1 MNANTVK
8 AGAAQVD
15 ITPPIGTLLAGN
27 VYPRKSDG
35 VDYPLYSKALVLSD
49 GEKSAVIVSL
59 DLLAVS
65 RKYIDEACKEIYRKT
80 GIPREYV
87 LISATHTHSG
97 PYSIPS
103 FEGEFFDYQFMSNI
117 PEKIALSVEEAYE
130 GLKSA
135 EIGIASTTVS
145 SITHNRR
152 LIDENGSAWNSWLLP
167 REKRKRLKPAGPVD
181 DQLLVLAVREGK
193 GTLKAIVFNYAMH
206 ACVSGTTT
214 KISSDYPGAVAKRLS
229 ERVDRDIIT
238 LFLPGAC
245 GNINFNYDFSL
256 EKISETLT
264 VGILS
269 AVNHAEYI
277 KRFKLKAILRE
288 VTFPTRKLLE
298 SQWEEISLKWPNAL
312 EVFKKGYEYLNSL
325 REEEIKTFIHTL
337 AIDDVAFS
345 GIPGELFCELGLR
358 IKDASPY
365 KYNFVV
371 ELANDCIGYIPTS
384 EAFEQGGYE
393 TWLAT
398 SSRVAPGSGERIVQ
412 EILNMLNMLK
422 KD

>member
-1 MNANTVK
+1 MDANTVEV
-8 AGAAQVD
+8 GVAQVD
-15 ITPPIGTLLAGN
+15 ITPPIGDLLAGN
-27 VYPRKSDG
+27 IHPRKSDG
-35 VDYPLYSKALVLSD
+35 IDYPLYAKALVLSD
-49 GEKSAVIVSL
+49 GEKSAAIVSL
-59 DLLAVS
+59 DLVAVS
-65 RKYIDEACKEIYRKT
+65 RKYVDEACKEIYRKT

-103 FEGEFFDYQFMSNI
+103 FEGEFFDHQFMSNI
-117 PEKIALSVEEAYE
+117 SEKIALSVEEAYE

-135 EIGIASTTVS
+135 EIGVASTTVS
-145 SITHNRR
+145 GITHNRR
-152 LIDENGSAWNSWLLP
+152 LLDENSSAWNSWLLP
-167 REKRKRLKPAGPVD
+167 REKRKRLKPAGPID
-181 DQLLVLAVREGK
+181 NQLLILAVREEK
-193 GTLKAIVFNYAMH
+193 GALKAIVFNYAMH

-214 KISSDYPGAVAKRLS
+214 KISADYPGAVAKYLS
-229 ERVDRDIIT
+229 ERVGRDIVT

-245 GNINFNYDFSL
+245 GDINFNYELPL
-256 EKISETLT
+256 ERISETLT
-264 VGILS
+264 AGILS

-288 VTFPTRKLLE
+288 ITFPTRKLLE
-298 SQWEEISLKWPNAL
+298 SQWEEISLKWPGAL
-312 EVFKKGYEYLNSL
+312 EVFKKGYKYLSSL

-345 GIPGELFCELGLR
+345 GIPGELFCELGLL

-371 ELANDCIGYIPTS
+371 ELANDYIGYIPTS
-384 EAFEQGGYE
+384 EAFKQGGYE
-393 TWLAT
+393 TWLTT
-398 SSRVAPGSGERIVQ
+398 SSRVSPRSGERIVQ
-412 EILNMLNMLK
+412 EILAMLNMLR